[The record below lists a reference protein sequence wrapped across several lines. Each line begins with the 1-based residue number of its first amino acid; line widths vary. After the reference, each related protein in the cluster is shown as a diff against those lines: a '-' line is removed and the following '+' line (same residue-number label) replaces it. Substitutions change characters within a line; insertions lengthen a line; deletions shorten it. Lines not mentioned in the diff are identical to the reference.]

1 MGLGVSY
8 VHREQHRAIIG
19 QRRGAG
25 GRRLAYDPCVA
36 EAKLYVIPG
45 SHPSQTVRQMLEL
58 KGIPYKRVDLIPV
71 VSKGVVRANGFPNK
85 TVPALKIDGQ
95 KVQGSRDIA
104 RALDQIQPQPPLFP
118 ADATKRASVEEAERW
133 GDEVFQPKPRRITW
147 WALKKNRAPM
157 ASYSEGAKLG
167 VPVGLAVKTGG
178 PIVSMS
184 AKFNGS
190 TDDAVRSDLASLP
203 ADLDR
208 IDGWIADG
216 VLDGEQINAADLQIG
231 TSLRLLMSFDDLR
244 PHIESRPAGKLALR
258 AIPDFPGET
267 PPVFPPEWLTGFSS

>member
-1 MGLGVSY
+1 M
-8 VHREQHRAIIG
+8 
-19 QRRGAG
+19 
-25 GRRLAYDPCVA
+25 A

-45 SHPSQTVRQMLEL
+45 SHPSQTARQMLEV
-58 KGIPYKRVDLIPV
+58 KGIPYRRVDLIPV
-71 VSKGVVRANGFPNK
+71 VSKGVVRAQGFPGK

-95 KVQGSRDIA
+95 RVQGSREIA
-104 RALDQIQPQPPLFP
+104 RALDQIQPDPPLFP

-133 GDEVFQPKPRRITW
+133 GDEVLQPKARRVTW

-167 VPVGLAVKTGG
+167 VPVDLAVKTGG
-178 PIVSMS
+178 PIVALS
-184 AKFNGS
+184 ARFNGS
-190 TDDAVRSDLASLP
+190 TDEAVRSDLASLP

-208 IDGWIADG
+208 IDGWISDG
-216 VLDGEQINAADLQIG
+216 TLDGDQVNAADLQVG

-258 AIPDFPGET
+258 VIPEFPGKA
-267 PPVFPPEWLTGFSS
+267 PAVFPPEWLTGFSS